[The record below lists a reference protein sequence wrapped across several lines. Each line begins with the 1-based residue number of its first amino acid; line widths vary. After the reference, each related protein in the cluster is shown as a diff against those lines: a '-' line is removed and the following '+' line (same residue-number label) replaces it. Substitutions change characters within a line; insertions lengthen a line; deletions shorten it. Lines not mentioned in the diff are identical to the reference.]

1 MTDAARRKRSPY
13 LIAGVA
19 ALALIGALPASSAA
33 QSSDDGGM
41 TGQGARDIAE
51 TVFGA
56 YLAAGHAE
64 EAHDYGRAADLLDR
78 ILAHQSDDPLIQRRA
93 MLANLHAGRLER
105 AIDLARPQVA
115 VYPGEVDIA
124 GLTLAADAILS
135 GDWQRAT
142 KALEP
147 PRRVALARFATPVL
161 AAWAHQGAGD
171 TSSAMEALSVLR
183 EASDLPVL
191 HDYHAGLIFLAA
203 DRPEEAEAILSP
215 YGDNLEGTAIGMVRA
230 LARARLVLGD
240 RDGADA
246 LLRGYNAVNPG
257 LQEVERDIAL
267 LESDGALPP
276 VVESPAAGSADAMV
290 NLARQIRGR
299 APLIALR
306 YARLGVLLDPA
317 NDLGRMLVAAILET
331 HDRHAEAITE
341 LKYVSDE
348 SVFGWDAR
356 IEIADN
362 LILLERDA
370 EAIDHLEAMTEERAD
385 DLDAL
390 ERLGYLMRLRERYD
404 EGTDYYDRAL
414 ARVDTVTGNHWTLFY
429 HRGIT
434 LERTQRWPE
443 AESDFQRALELKPD
457 DPYVLNY
464 LGYSWVDQGLN
475 IQEALDMIRKAVEQ
489 RPNDGYIVD
498 SLGWAY
504 YRLEDFEEAVVHLE
518 RAVQLRPQDPVIN
531 DHLGDAY
538 WRVGRELEARFQW
551 TRALGLEPADEDR
564 ESIEMKL
571 LNGLKTAEN

>member
-1 MTDAARRKRSPY
+1 MIDAARRTRSPF
-13 LIAGVA
+13 LIVGAFT
-19 ALALIGALPASSAA
+19 LALIGAYPAPSAA
-33 QSSDDGGM
+33 QAND
-41 TGQGARDIAE
+41 TAVAAE

-56 YLAAGHAE
+56 YLAARHAE

-78 ILAHQSDDPLIQRRA
+78 ILAHRPDDPLLQRRA

-105 AIDLARPQVA
+105 AMDLARPQVA

-124 GLTLAADAILS
+124 GLTLAADAIRS
-135 GDWQRAT
+135 GDWDRAT
-142 KALEP
+142 RALEP
-147 PRRVALARFATPVL
+147 PRRVALARFATPVM

-171 TSSAMEALSVLR
+171 TTAAMEALAVLR
-183 EASDLPVL
+183 DAAEVPALS
-191 HDYHAGLIFLAA
+191 DYHAGLIFLASN
-203 DRPEEAEAILSP
+203 RPEEAEAILSP
-215 YGDNLEGTAIGMVRA
+215 YGDNLENIGIGLLRA
-230 LARARLVLGD
+230 LARARLALGD

-246 LLRGYNAVNPG
+246 LLRGYNALNPG
-257 LQEVERDIAL
+257 LYEVERDITL
-267 LESDGALPP
+267 LENGEALPP
-276 VVESPAAGSADAMV
+276 IVATAAEGSADAV
-290 NLARQIRGR
+290 INLARQIRGR

-341 LKYVSDE
+341 LEIVSDD
-348 SVFGWDAR
+348 SLFGWDAR

-362 LILLERDA
+362 LIFLGRDE
-370 EAIDHLEAMTEERAD
+370 EAIDHLEAMTEEREE

-390 ERLGYLMRLRERYD
+390 ERLGYLMRLRERYE

-414 ARVDTVTGNHWTLFY
+414 ARVDAVTDNHWTLFY

-434 LERTQRWPE
+434 LERTERWPE
-443 AESDFQRALELKPD
+443 AESDFKRALELKPD

-475 IQEALDMIRKAVEQ
+475 ITEALEMIRKAVEQ

-551 TRALGLEPADEDR
+551 TRALGLEPEDDDR
-564 ESIEMKL
+564 EAIEIKL
-571 LNGLKTAEN
+571 LNGLETAEN